1 MPELNLAV
9 EREEEFRITWSGDSC
24 AMESLFLHLL
34 AFRLEFSPT
43 GDEMTKNP
51 DVNNSVKMGTQD
63 YLYKR
68 RMQQAWEA
76 EHLRI
81 TW

>member
-1 MPELNLAV
+1 
-9 EREEEFRITWSGDSC
+9 
-24 AMESLFLHLL
+24 MESLFLHLL

-68 RMQQAWEA
+68 RMQ
-76 EHLRI
+76 
-81 TW
+81 